1 MGVYIGETKVKAI
14 SVDANGNEYKLKVVE
29 ES

>member
-1 MGVYIGETKVKAI
+1 MGVYIGETKVTAI
-14 SVDANGNEYKLKVVE
+14 SVDSNGNEYKLKVVE

>member
-1 MGVYIGETKVKAI
+1 MGVYIGNTKVTAI
-14 SVDANGNEYKLKVVE
+14 SVDANGNEYKLKVE